1 MSIKA
6 IIFDFDGVI
15 LESVNIKTEAFRE
28 LFRKYPEYVD
38 EIVDYHLE
46 NGGMSR
52 YKKFSYIYD
61 KILNESLDE
70 ARSEKLGR
78 SFSKIILQKMLSCP
92 FVNGA
97 IECLEMLSNNNI
109 MLFIASGT
117 PEDELK
123 HIVQMRG
130 LSGYFKS
137 VYGTP
142 PTKSEI
148 IRNILETYGLQS
160 TEVMFIGDSINDY
173 EGAKEAGVP
182 FIVRINEVIVPN
194 PLLHLDLPTIKD
206 LNELNILL
214 DNGAL

>member
-1 MSIKA
+1 
-6 IIFDFDGVI
+6 
-15 LESVNIKTEAFRE
+15 
-28 LFRKYPEYVD
+28 
-38 EIVDYHLE
+38 
-46 NGGMSR
+46 
-52 YKKFSYIYD
+52 
-61 KILNESLDE
+61 
-70 ARSEKLGR
+70 
-78 SFSKIILQKMLSCP
+78 MLSCP
-92 FVNGA
+92 FVHGA

-130 LSGYFKS
+130 LSGYFKN

-160 TEVMFIGDSINDY
+160 TEVAFIGDSINDY